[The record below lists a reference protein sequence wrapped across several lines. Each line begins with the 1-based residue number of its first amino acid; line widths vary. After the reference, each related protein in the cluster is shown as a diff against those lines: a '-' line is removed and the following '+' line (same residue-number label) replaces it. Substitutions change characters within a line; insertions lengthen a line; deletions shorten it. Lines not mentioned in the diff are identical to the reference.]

1 MHPRRRV
8 AFEAGNSSLAEET
21 MHETGNARRRRARA
35 VVMAV
40 VALGALVGLGGCV
53 SISPR
58 VWQNG
63 QNISS
68 FDVVYGPRDLR
79 SHDHLYRTA
88 DPLLLWH
95 QSVPYPGL
103 GTWSW

>member
-1 MHPRRRV
+1 MH
-8 AFEAGNSSLAEET
+8 GNDK
-21 MHETGNARRRRARA
+21 ARRRRARVVVTA
-35 VVMAV
+35 VA
-40 VALGALVGLGGCV
+40 ALGALVGLSGCV

-63 QNISS
+63 QNVSS
-68 FDVVYGPRDLR
+68 FDVLYGPRDLR

-88 DPLLLWH
+88 DPLLMWH
-95 QSVPYPGL
+95 QSVPYGGL